1 MAYLKKALVF
11 SVLSLAIVL
20 AGCGTGAAEKNNGN
34 QSPADTA
41 KQKAPDLKT
50 YSLDKNIRSEE
61 DFDLIGKYVHAEDD
75 QITLEIKDKELI
87 VPKSARFH
95 SEEDHDDLIGKLVK
109 VEVDGKTQEAEEAEL
124 MPQSKADQN
133 GVYEEEKDGARKI
146 IATFVSESEQ
156 NITIKTKAGEKTYQK
171 TADFERDVA
180 EAPEKLKGKIVRLE
194 IEKDGKAESLDLE
207 SEDQKLEWYE
217 PSASK

>member
-11 SVLSLAIVL
+11 AVLSAAFVL
-20 AGCGTGAAEKNNGN
+20 AGCGTGAKENNGN
-34 QSPADTA
+34 QPSADTA

-87 VPKSARFH
+87 VPKSSRFH

-133 GVYEEEKDGARKI
+133 GVYEQENDGSRKI
-146 IATFVSESEQ
+146 IAAFVSESEQ
-156 NITIKTKAGEKTYQK
+156 NITIKTKAGK
-171 TADFERDVA
+171 
-180 EAPEKLKGKIVRLE
+180 KLIRKQPILRGMSPKHL
-194 IEKDGKAESLDLE
+194 KN
-207 SEDQKLEWYE
+207 
-217 PSASK
+217 

>member
-109 VEVDGKTQEAEEAEL
+109 VEVDGKRKKRKKPSLCRSQKPTKMAY
-124 MPQSKADQN
+124 MRRRKTAD
-133 GVYEEEKDGARKI
+133 RKI

>member
-1 MAYLKKALVF
+1 MSYLKKALVYT
-11 SVLSLAIVL
+11 VLSLAFVL
-20 AGCGTGAAEKNNGN
+20 AGCATGAKENNGD
-34 QSPADTA
+34 QPSADTA

-87 VPKSARFH
+87 VPKSSRFH

-133 GVYEEEKDGARKI
+133 GVYEQEKDGSRKI

-171 TADFERDVA
+171 TADFERDVV

-194 IEKDGKAESLDLE
+194 IEKDGKAESLDFE